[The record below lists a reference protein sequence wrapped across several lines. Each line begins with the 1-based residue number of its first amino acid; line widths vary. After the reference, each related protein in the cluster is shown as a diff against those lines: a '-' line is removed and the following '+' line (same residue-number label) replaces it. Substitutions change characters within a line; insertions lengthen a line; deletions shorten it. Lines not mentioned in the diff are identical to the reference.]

1 MQCLRERLDMH
12 KVDNVQTALEG
23 VLLCRRVS
31 FAERARLAYSH
42 SHSSV
47 RESES
52 KDSLGHPE
60 PATIAEEESP
70 GNFQE

>member
-1 MQCLRERLDMH
+1 MH
-12 KVDNVQTALEG
+12 KVNNVQTALEG

-31 FAERARLAYSH
+31 FAERARLANSH

-60 PATIAEEESP
+60 PSIAEEESP
-70 GNFQE
+70 GIFQD